1 MRRHELNNHRR
12 KLGEIRDIMGSMK
25 TLAAIETSKL
35 GRFIEAQKTMT
46 ECISNIAVDFLHFH
60 PGVLP
65 DMEPSSDVILVIGS
79 ERGFCGDFND
89 KVIEKLDQNFT
100 QSVQQKAELI
110 VVGSKLHPLLNE
122 ATGHNIQIQGADIAE
137 EIITVVD
144 ALAETFASYQQTE
157 SMYVLHHTD
166 QHDEIVIAKLLPPF
180 SETSYA
186 QSAFSNPPL
195 LNMSAREFFLELTD
209 HYLFNSLHRILYLS
223 LTAENQYRI
232 QHLEHATRHLDDI
245 TEKLGRKINALRQ
258 EEIIEEIE
266 VILLNASTGYK

>member
-12 KLGEIRDIMGSMK
+12 KLREIRDIMGSMK
-25 TLAAIETSKL
+25 TLAAIETNKL
-35 GRFIEAQKTMT
+35 GRFIQAQKTMT
-46 ECISNIAVDFLHFH
+46 ECISSIAADFLHFH

-89 KVIEKLDQNFT
+89 KVIEKLDQHFT
-100 QSVQQKAELI
+100 RSVQEKAELI
-110 VVGSKLHPLLNE
+110 IVGSKLHPLLN
-122 ATGHNIQIQGADIAE
+122 ATAGHNIHIQGADIAE
-137 EIITVVD
+137 EIVAVVD
-144 ALAETFASYQQTE
+144 ALAETFLSYQQAV

-166 QHDEIVIAKLLPPF
+166 QQDEIVIAKLLPPF

-195 LNMSAREFFLELTD
+195 LNMPARDFFLELID
-209 HYLFNSLHRILYLS
+209 HYLFNTLHRILYLS

-232 QHLEHATRHLDDI
+232 QHLENATRHLDDN
-245 TEKLGRKINALRQ
+245 TEELGRKINALRQ

-266 VILLNASTGYK
+266 VILLNASSGYK